1 MGGGENK
8 ALAAETGR
16 DMSNYI
22 NDVTGSFE
30 RGDSEGTYFT
40 SNLTFHMKPGTIL
53 KKGDVLKFNGNFNL
67 GSDVNI
73 LDANNN
79 NFGILHTPVRIS
91 AVHSL
96 RNAFN
101 TGIITDEIRNMDY
114 NHGHYKYEIVVTSDD
129 PIQLSEF
136 TISVKN
142 RYTEVP
148 GFTQPKTAEMT
159 LITEDNRKIFSKLF
173 TDDNVSSIYTSNN
186 FNVDVN
192 GHLITLQENN
202 KIKDEQS
209 YFNINGNLKNGD
221 IFEFSINNIND
232 SDSYFSQLSKG
243 DIIKGW
249 ISERMLLNSNFVREN
264 KNNIIIPKEGI
275 NVVSDLKFEILESS
289 SNKIK
294 IKYISKDMN
303 DVQNTIFELP
313 LKVKNS
319 KKGKFKLGRTNENT
333 EIIVNSQL
341 KDGNTF
347 NKALTPAIDISSN
360 FSNFSGI
367 PVDPTYQLTVRYL
380 DENGQQL
387 SNSDKIINE
396 NGNDYNISPK
406 DIPKYTF
413 KSANKSLKGNLTED
427 TTIDLI
433 YSKKQSDLTIKHI
446 DIDTGEEIK
455 DKIIEKKN
463 IDDKYTITPAQIN
476 KYDYIEASESLTGT
490 LTAPKEVILKYRKQ
504 SKSINVK
511 IVDENGKELKSP
523 TTITKK
529 IGEDYTIEKPNIPN
543 YVFKEVKDNK
553 PLTGKIT
560 DNDEVVLVYK
570 LNKHNVTV
578 KYIHRGENGEI
589 EIKSPI
595 TKEYTVGDPLNI
607 ETPKIDGYKYKESSE
622 PINGKVGDKDKVIKL
637 YYSKYIPGPQG
648 DKGPQGNKG
657 IPGDKGDKGG
667 KGIEGAPGREGHIPS
682 IRIDPK
688 SGNWIVDGE
697 DTGFRAIVF
706 DGKDGQ
712 DGKDGNIDYNKVKIH
727 YITPTGEIAKPTE
740 TVDKN
745 KVEDKLKEEDP
756 IIAKEKDNSIIAVV
770 PENNKESDNNRKEK
784 EPLIKYN
791 IISDKGE
798 ELTSS
803 VYLPKGKELP
813 NITITGHKLLKTE
826 KLSDTEVRVIYSKDN
841 STSTKVELNNDI
853 TYRLVDE
860 NNKPISTVKYQDD
873 KFQPELEGYKFKEKK
888 VISEKEIVLVYQKDN
903 IVNNSS
909 DNKIVKNQNENS
921 KESKD
926 NTTISKENTK
936 KEANSNISKQSDE
949 NKNTSTANN
958 SVAKNAKI
966 KSIIKAESGEM
977 LETLYLD
984 KDSKPEIKGY
994 KYKETKVIDGN
1005 TQELIYTSESPNLR
1019 KADVKSGIDGVT
1031 STTVGLFTSIIAVI
1045 SAVIYRKRK
1054 E

>member
-1 MGGGENK
+1 MGGGESR
-8 ALAAETGR
+8 ALAAETGKNVTNQLESITGNYEKGSSLNNYNGNFTFTFKNGTVLNPG
-16 DMSNYI
+16 DYIEFSTENMQFPNSILVSNNSNEKIGHLKVEASENAIDIFKKYNLNTIDYSALENLQPFQGRNPKVRVYFNEISQPLKLNSFNLSWVNWYVASSQSSTPKNFEVSITANNNKMFSQNFLHDEFNSVYARNRGMWSNGI
-22 NDVTGSFE
+22 NIVF
-30 RGDSEGTYFT
+30 DSNKKRTEDNGLYTVLDT
-40 SNLTFHMKPGTIL
+40 L
-53 KKGDVLKFNGNFNL
+53 KKGDRLKFT
-67 GSDVNI
+67 
-73 LDANNN
+73 LDEDSKVY
-79 NFGILHTPVRIS
+79 FK
-91 AVHSL
+91 
-96 RNAFN
+96 N
-101 TGIITDEIRNMDY
+101 TLKVDD
-114 NHGHYKYEIVVTSDD
+114 IVVGNMQEMTFLNTDLVKLNKND
-129 PIQLSEF
+129 VYIPRDK
-136 TISVKN
+136 TISNPEFKVVK
-142 RYTEVP
+142 RTPYYTEIEYI
-148 GFTQPKTAEMT
+148 GDDM
-159 LITEDNRKIFSKLF
+159 KIPQA
-173 TDDNVSSIYTSNN
+173 TM
-186 FNVDVN
+186 VN
-192 GHLITLQENN
+192 LQSMVKKE
-202 KIKDEQS
+202 
-209 YFNINGNLKNGD
+209 Y
-221 IFEFSINNIND
+221 
-232 SDSYFSQLSKG
+232 
-243 DIIKGW
+243 
-249 ISERMLLNSNFVREN
+249 
-264 KNNIIIPKEGI
+264 IP
-275 NVVSDLKFEILESS
+275 
-289 SNKIK
+289 
-294 IKYISKDMN
+294 
-303 DVQNTIFELP
+303 Q
-313 LKVKNS
+313 
-319 KKGKFKLGRTNENT
+319 
-333 EIIVNSQL
+333 
-341 KDGNTF
+341 F
-347 NKALTPAIDISSN
+347 NKAENREYYPMHYQFVRNGDALLTRTINESVFIRGMGSS
-360 FSNFSGI
+360 FSGI
-367 PVDPTYQLTVRYL
+367 NVDPTYQLTVRYL

-476 KYDYIEASESLTGT
+476 KYDYIESSESLTGT

-529 IGEDYTIEKPNIPN
+529 IGEDYMIEKPNIPN

-578 KYIHRGENGEI
+578 KYIHRGENGEV
-589 EIKSPI
+589 EIKSPF

-622 PINGKVGDKDKVIKL
+622 PINGKVGDEDKVVKL

-648 DKGPQGNKG
+648 DKGLQGDKG
-657 IPGDKGDKGG
+657 TPGDKGDKGG
-667 KGIEGAPGREGHIPS
+667 KGIEGAPGREGHTPD

-706 DGKDGQ
+706 DGKDGK

-727 YITPTGEIAKPTE
+727 YITSIGEIAKPTE

-745 KVEDKLKEEDP
+745 KVKDKLKEEDT
-756 IIAKEKDNSIIAVV
+756 IVAKEKDNSIIAVV
-770 PENNKESDNNRKEK
+770 SENNKESDSNRKEK

-803 VYLPKGKELP
+803 VYLQKGKELP
-813 NITITGHKLLKTE
+813 NITIPGYKLLKIE
-826 KLSDTEVRVIYSKDN
+826 KLSDTETRVIYSKDN

-873 KFQPELEGYKFKEKK
+873 KFQPELEGYIFKEKK
-888 VISEKEIVLVYQKDN
+888 VISEKEIVLIYQKDN
-903 IVNNSS
+903 VSNNFNENKIKDNTITPKENGGNRDNSNEIKQSNGNKNNSS
-909 DNKIVKNQNENS
+909 STNS
-921 KESKD
+921 APR
-926 NTTISKENTK
+926 NG
-936 KEANSNISKQSDE
+936 
-949 NKNTSTANN
+949 
-958 SVAKNAKI
+958 KI
-966 KSIIKAESGEM
+966 KSIIKTDAGEV
-977 LETLYLD
+977 LETLFLD
-984 KDSKPEIKGY
+984 KDVQPEIKGY
-994 KYKETKVIDGN
+994 KYKETKVVDKN

-1031 STTVGLFTSIIAVI
+1031 STTVGLFASIIAAI
-1045 SAVIYRKRK
+1045 SAIVYRKRK